1 MEHTGLYSNFIFC
14 LIFQEPISETIWVK
28 NLQKIFMFYYF
39 VFPFAYNYLYII
51 FKLIILFVCLN
62 RLFISLVA
70 MDPSCKTYVKN
81 DLISLHYV
89 TFIEL
94 LAICPTET
102 PSFDSDQFTDNSINE
117 VIEEKTNDPF
127 LLLEEHFFTA
137 FLVYKKL
144 MNYNLKIYRMKFSTL
159 YGTKVIH
166 IATSHGLS
174 TSYIYSYI
182 CI

>member
-14 LIFQEPISETIWVK
+14 LIFQEPISETISVK
-28 NLQKIFMFYYF
+28 ILQKIFMFYYF

-94 LAICPTET
+94 LAISPTET

-127 LLLEEHFFTA
+127 LLL
-137 FLVYKKL
+137 
-144 MNYNLKIYRMKFSTL
+144 
-159 YGTKVIH
+159 
-166 IATSHGLS
+166 
-174 TSYIYSYI
+174 
-182 CI
+182 

>member
-1 MEHTGLYSNFIFC
+1 
-14 LIFQEPISETIWVK
+14 
-28 NLQKIFMFYYF
+28 MFYYF

-51 FKLIILFVCLN
+51 FKLIILFVYLN

-70 MDPSCKTYVKN
+70 IDPSCKTYVEN

-102 PSFDSDQFTDNSINE
+102 LSFDSDQFTNNSINE

-144 MNYNLKIYRMKFSTL
+144 MNYNLKIYRMKFSTPSQRYMEQKLFIPQHHTGYQLAIYILISVFKFFLFKLLNLIYKNYKL
-159 YGTKVIH
+159 YFRF
-166 IATSHGLS
+166 L
-174 TSYIYSYI
+174 
-182 CI
+182 